1 MAKLKR
7 GGLGRGLDALYE
19 DNSAA
24 FPDEKAE
31 DGIKMVRVSAIEPNR
46 GQPRKEFDSESLSE
60 LADSIREHGV
70 LQPLLVRRLPGAS
83 LDEESYQLVA
93 GERRWRAARMAG
105 LSEVPVVVREM
116 SEAEVLEFALIE
128 NLQRED
134 LNPLEEAGGY
144 QELIDT
150 FGLTQEEVAR
160 KVGRSRSAVA
170 NALRVLK
177 LPQELH
183 PYLRDGDLTA
193 GHAKALLTVKERGKM
208 LKLAEIT
215 IEQGLSVREVERR
228 AAPSTKHPRKPIW
241 SPSSTTTSI
250 KRCSW
255 LCRTSWAA
263 GCGSTPSTATM
274 AAPSRST
281 TSPKRTCRR
290 LPRCWAR
297 SPARKSRTRKATRN
311 NPLPYPIYRNKPK
324 GTNPHA

>member
-70 LQPLLVRRLPGAS
+70 LQPLLVRRMPGAS

-228 AAPSTKHPRKPIW
+228 AARLNEASEEADLVPIIHDHFYKEMQLAMQNELGRRVRINPKYGDNGGTLQINYFSKEDLQAIAQVLGQITGEKIE
-241 SPSSTTTSI
+241 SPE
-250 KRCSW
+250 
-255 LCRTSWAA
+255 
-263 GCGSTPSTATM
+263 GGEE
-274 AAPSRST
+274 
-281 TSPKRTCRR
+281 
-290 LPRCWAR
+290 
-297 SPARKSRTRKATRN
+297 
-311 NPLPYPIYRNKPK
+311 
-324 GTNPHA
+324 

>member
-83 LDEESYQLVA
+83 LEDESYQLVA

-228 AAPSTKHPRKPIW
+228 AARLNEASEEADLVPI
-241 SPSSTTTSI
+241 I
-250 KRCSW
+250 HDHFYKEMQLAMQNELGR
-255 LCRTSWAA
+255 RV
-263 GCGSTPSTATM
+263 
-274 AAPSRST
+274 RIN
-281 TSPKRTCRR
+281 PKYGD
-290 LPRCWAR
+290 
-297 SPARKSRTRKATRN
+297 N
-311 NPLPYPIYRNKPK
+311 G
-324 GTNPHA
+324 GTLQINYFSKEDLQAIAQVLGQITGEKIESQEGDEE

>member
-70 LQPLLVRRLPGAS
+70 LQPLLVRRMPGAS

-228 AAPSTKHPRKPIW
+228 AARLNEASEEAELVPIIHDHFYKEMQLAMQNELGRRVRINPKYGDNGGTLQINYFSKEDLQAIAQVLGQITGGQIE
-241 SPSSTTTSI
+241 SPE
-250 KRCSW
+250 
-255 LCRTSWAA
+255 
-263 GCGSTPSTATM
+263 GGEE
-274 AAPSRST
+274 
-281 TSPKRTCRR
+281 
-290 LPRCWAR
+290 
-297 SPARKSRTRKATRN
+297 
-311 NPLPYPIYRNKPK
+311 
-324 GTNPHA
+324 

>member
-70 LQPLLVRRLPGAS
+70 LQPLLVRRMPGAS

-228 AAPSTKHPRKPIW
+228 AARLNEASEEADLVPI
-241 SPSSTTTSI
+241 I
-250 KRCSW
+250 HDHFYKEMQLAMQNELGR
-255 LCRTSWAA
+255 RV
-263 GCGSTPSTATM
+263 
-274 AAPSRST
+274 RIN
-281 TSPKRTCRR
+281 PKYGD
-290 LPRCWAR
+290 
-297 SPARKSRTRKATRN
+297 N
-311 NPLPYPIYRNKPK
+311 G
-324 GTNPHA
+324 GTLQINYFSKEDLQAIAQVLGQITGEKIESQEGDEE

>member
-83 LDEESYQLVA
+83 LEDESYQLVA

-228 AAPSTKHPRKPIW
+228 AARLNEASEEADLVPI
-241 SPSSTTTSI
+241 I
-250 KRCSW
+250 HDHFYKEMQLAMQNELGR
-255 LCRTSWAA
+255 RV
-263 GCGSTPSTATM
+263 
-274 AAPSRST
+274 RIN
-281 TSPKRTCRR
+281 PKYGD
-290 LPRCWAR
+290 
-297 SPARKSRTRKATRN
+297 N
-311 NPLPYPIYRNKPK
+311 G
-324 GTNPHA
+324 GTLQINYFSKEDLQAIAQVLGQITGEKIESQEGGEE

>member
-1 MAKLKR
+1 MAKIKR

-31 DGIKMVRVSAIEPNR
+31 DGIKMVRLSAIEPNR

-60 LADSIREHGV
+60 LADSIREHGI
-70 LQPLLVRRLPGAS
+70 LQPLLVRRIPGAS
-83 LDEESYQLVA
+83 LGGESYQLVA

-105 LSEVPVVVREM
+105 LSEVPVVVRDM
-116 SEAEVLEFALIE
+116 TEAEVMEFALIE

-177 LPQELH
+177 LPAELQ
-183 PYLRDGDLTA
+183 PYLRDGDLTV

-208 LKLAEIT
+208 IKLAEIT
-215 IEQGLSVREVERR
+215 VKQGLSVRDVERR
-228 AAPSTKHPRKPIW
+228 AAQLNQAAEEAGQEPAAHDHYYREMQLAMQNELGRRVRINPKYGDKGGTLQINYFSKEDLQAIAQVLGQITGEQ
-241 SPSSTTTSI
+241 
-250 KRCSW
+250 KRQD
-255 LCRTSWAA
+255 
-263 GCGSTPSTATM
+263 GGEE
-274 AAPSRST
+274 
-281 TSPKRTCRR
+281 
-290 LPRCWAR
+290 
-297 SPARKSRTRKATRN
+297 
-311 NPLPYPIYRNKPK
+311 
-324 GTNPHA
+324 

>member
-24 FPDEKAE
+24 FPDEKVE

-83 LDEESYQLVA
+83 LEDESYQLVA

-228 AAPSTKHPRKPIW
+228 AARLNEASEEADLVPIIHDHFYKEMQLAMQNELGRRVRINPKYGDNGGTLQINYFSKEDLQAIAQVLGQITGEQIK
-241 SPSSTTTSI
+241 SPE
-250 KRCSW
+250 
-255 LCRTSWAA
+255 
-263 GCGSTPSTATM
+263 GGEE
-274 AAPSRST
+274 
-281 TSPKRTCRR
+281 
-290 LPRCWAR
+290 
-297 SPARKSRTRKATRN
+297 
-311 NPLPYPIYRNKPK
+311 
-324 GTNPHA
+324 

>member
-193 GHAKALLTVKERGKM
+193 GHAKALLTVKDRGKM

-228 AAPSTKHPRKPIW
+228 AARLNEASEEADLVPI
-241 SPSSTTTSI
+241 I
-250 KRCSW
+250 HDHFYKEMQLAMQNELGR
-255 LCRTSWAA
+255 RV
-263 GCGSTPSTATM
+263 
-274 AAPSRST
+274 RIN
-281 TSPKRTCRR
+281 PKYGD
-290 LPRCWAR
+290 
-297 SPARKSRTRKATRN
+297 N
-311 NPLPYPIYRNKPK
+311 G
-324 GTNPHA
+324 GTLQINYFSKEDLQAIAQVLGQITGEKIESQEGGEE

>member
-83 LDEESYQLVA
+83 LEDESYQLVA

-228 AAPSTKHPRKPIW
+228 AARLNEASEEADLVPI
-241 SPSSTTTSI
+241 I
-250 KRCSW
+250 HDHFYKEMQLAMQNELGR
-255 LCRTSWAA
+255 RV
-263 GCGSTPSTATM
+263 
-274 AAPSRST
+274 RIN
-281 TSPKRTCRR
+281 PKYGD
-290 LPRCWAR
+290 
-297 SPARKSRTRKATRN
+297 N
-311 NPLPYPIYRNKPK
+311 G
-324 GTNPHA
+324 GTLQINYFSKEDLQAIAQVLGQITGEKIENQEGDEE

>member
-83 LDEESYQLVA
+83 LEDESYQLVA

-193 GHAKALLTVKERGKM
+193 GHAKALLTVKDRGKM

-228 AAPSTKHPRKPIW
+228 AARLNEASEEADLVPI
-241 SPSSTTTSI
+241 I
-250 KRCSW
+250 HDHFYKEMQLAMQNELGR
-255 LCRTSWAA
+255 RV
-263 GCGSTPSTATM
+263 
-274 AAPSRST
+274 RIN
-281 TSPKRTCRR
+281 PKYGD
-290 LPRCWAR
+290 
-297 SPARKSRTRKATRN
+297 N
-311 NPLPYPIYRNKPK
+311 G
-324 GTNPHA
+324 GTLQINYFSKEDLQAIAQVLGQITGEKIESQEGDEE

>member
-70 LQPLLVRRLPGAS
+70 LQPLLVRRMPGAS

-228 AAPSTKHPRKPIW
+228 AARLNEASEEADLVPIIHDHFYKEMQLAMQNELGRRVRINPKYGDNGGTLQINYFSKEDLQAIAQVLGQITGEQIK
-241 SPSSTTTSI
+241 SPE
-250 KRCSW
+250 
-255 LCRTSWAA
+255 
-263 GCGSTPSTATM
+263 GGEE
-274 AAPSRST
+274 
-281 TSPKRTCRR
+281 
-290 LPRCWAR
+290 
-297 SPARKSRTRKATRN
+297 
-311 NPLPYPIYRNKPK
+311 
-324 GTNPHA
+324 

>member
-24 FPDEKAE
+24 FPDEKVE

-70 LQPLLVRRLPGAS
+70 LQPLLVRRMPGAS
-83 LDEESYQLVA
+83 LEDESYQLVA

-228 AAPSTKHPRKPIW
+228 AARLNEASEEADLVPI
-241 SPSSTTTSI
+241 I
-250 KRCSW
+250 HDHFYKEMQLAMQNELGR
-255 LCRTSWAA
+255 RV
-263 GCGSTPSTATM
+263 
-274 AAPSRST
+274 RIN
-281 TSPKRTCRR
+281 PKYGD
-290 LPRCWAR
+290 
-297 SPARKSRTRKATRN
+297 N
-311 NPLPYPIYRNKPK
+311 G
-324 GTNPHA
+324 GTLQINYFSKEDLQAIAQVLGQITGEKIESQEGGEE

>member
-70 LQPLLVRRLPGAS
+70 LQPLLVRRMPGAS
-83 LDEESYQLVA
+83 MDEESYQLVA

-228 AAPSTKHPRKPIW
+228 AARLNEASEEADLVPI
-241 SPSSTTTSI
+241 I
-250 KRCSW
+250 HDHFYKEMQLAMQNELGR
-255 LCRTSWAA
+255 RV
-263 GCGSTPSTATM
+263 
-274 AAPSRST
+274 RIN
-281 TSPKRTCRR
+281 PKYGD
-290 LPRCWAR
+290 
-297 SPARKSRTRKATRN
+297 N
-311 NPLPYPIYRNKPK
+311 G
-324 GTNPHA
+324 GTLQINYFSKEDLQAIAQVLGQITGEKIESQEGGEE

>member
-24 FPDEKAE
+24 FPDEKVE

-83 LDEESYQLVA
+83 LEDESYQLVA

-228 AAPSTKHPRKPIW
+228 AARLNEASEEADLVPI
-241 SPSSTTTSI
+241 I
-250 KRCSW
+250 HDHFYKEMQLAMQNELGR
-255 LCRTSWAA
+255 RV
-263 GCGSTPSTATM
+263 
-274 AAPSRST
+274 RIN
-281 TSPKRTCRR
+281 PKYGD
-290 LPRCWAR
+290 
-297 SPARKSRTRKATRN
+297 N
-311 NPLPYPIYRNKPK
+311 G
-324 GTNPHA
+324 GTLQINYFSKEDLQAIAQVLGQITGEKIESQEGGEE

>member
-83 LDEESYQLVA
+83 LEDESYQLVA

-134 LNPLEEAGGY
+134 LNPLAEAGGY

-228 AAPSTKHPRKPIW
+228 AARLNEASEEADLVPI
-241 SPSSTTTSI
+241 I
-250 KRCSW
+250 HDHFYKEMQLAMQNELGR
-255 LCRTSWAA
+255 RV
-263 GCGSTPSTATM
+263 
-274 AAPSRST
+274 RIN
-281 TSPKRTCRR
+281 PKYGD
-290 LPRCWAR
+290 
-297 SPARKSRTRKATRN
+297 N
-311 NPLPYPIYRNKPK
+311 G
-324 GTNPHA
+324 GTLQINYFSKEDLQAIAQVLGQITGEKIESQEGGEE

>member
-1 MAKLKR
+1 M
-7 GGLGRGLDALYE
+7 
-19 DNSAA
+19 
-24 FPDEKAE
+24 
-31 DGIKMVRVSAIEPNR
+31 
-46 GQPRKEFDSESLSE
+46 
-60 LADSIREHGV
+60 
-70 LQPLLVRRLPGAS
+70 PGAS

-228 AAPSTKHPRKPIW
+228 AARLNEASEEADLVPI
-241 SPSSTTTSI
+241 I
-250 KRCSW
+250 HDHFYKEMQLAMQNELGR
-255 LCRTSWAA
+255 RV
-263 GCGSTPSTATM
+263 
-274 AAPSRST
+274 RIN
-281 TSPKRTCRR
+281 PKYGD
-290 LPRCWAR
+290 
-297 SPARKSRTRKATRN
+297 N
-311 NPLPYPIYRNKPK
+311 G
-324 GTNPHA
+324 GTLQINYFSKEDLQAIAQVLGQITGEKIESQEGGEE

>member
-70 LQPLLVRRLPGAS
+70 LQPLLVRRMPGAS

-193 GHAKALLTVKERGKM
+193 GHAKALLTVKDRGKM

-228 AAPSTKHPRKPIW
+228 AARLNEASEEADLVPI
-241 SPSSTTTSI
+241 I
-250 KRCSW
+250 HDHFYKEMQLAMQNELGR
-255 LCRTSWAA
+255 RV
-263 GCGSTPSTATM
+263 
-274 AAPSRST
+274 RIN
-281 TSPKRTCRR
+281 PKYGD
-290 LPRCWAR
+290 
-297 SPARKSRTRKATRN
+297 N
-311 NPLPYPIYRNKPK
+311 G
-324 GTNPHA
+324 GTLQINYFSKEDLQAIAQVLGQITGEKIESQEGGEE

>member
-60 LADSIREHGV
+60 LADPIREHGV
-70 LQPLLVRRLPGAS
+70 LQPLLVRRMPGAS
-83 LDEESYQLVA
+83 LEDESYQLVA

-228 AAPSTKHPRKPIW
+228 AARLNEASEEADLVPI
-241 SPSSTTTSI
+241 I
-250 KRCSW
+250 HDHFYKEMQLAMQNELGR
-255 LCRTSWAA
+255 RV
-263 GCGSTPSTATM
+263 
-274 AAPSRST
+274 RIN
-281 TSPKRTCRR
+281 PKYGD
-290 LPRCWAR
+290 
-297 SPARKSRTRKATRN
+297 N
-311 NPLPYPIYRNKPK
+311 G
-324 GTNPHA
+324 GTLQINYFSKEDLQAIAQVLGQITGEKIESQEGDEE

>member
-70 LQPLLVRRLPGAS
+70 LQPLLVRRMPGAS

-228 AAPSTKHPRKPIW
+228 AARLNEASEEADLVPIIHDHFYKEMQLAMQNELGRRVRINPKYGDKGGTLQINYF
-241 SPSSTTTSI
+241 SKEDLQAIAQVLGQITGEQI
-250 KRCSW
+250 KSQE
-255 LCRTSWAA
+255 
-263 GCGSTPSTATM
+263 GGEE
-274 AAPSRST
+274 
-281 TSPKRTCRR
+281 
-290 LPRCWAR
+290 
-297 SPARKSRTRKATRN
+297 
-311 NPLPYPIYRNKPK
+311 
-324 GTNPHA
+324 

>member
-70 LQPLLVRRLPGAS
+70 LQPLLVRRMPGTS
-83 LDEESYQLVA
+83 LEDESYQLVA

-228 AAPSTKHPRKPIW
+228 AARLNEASEEADLVPI
-241 SPSSTTTSI
+241 I
-250 KRCSW
+250 HDHFYKEMQLAMQNELGR
-255 LCRTSWAA
+255 RV
-263 GCGSTPSTATM
+263 
-274 AAPSRST
+274 RIN
-281 TSPKRTCRR
+281 PKYGDNGGT
-290 LPRCWAR
+290 LQINYFSKEDLQAIAQVL
-297 SPARKSRTRKATRN
+297 SQITREKIESQEGREE
-311 NPLPYPIYRNKPK
+311 
-324 GTNPHA
+324 

>member
-70 LQPLLVRRLPGAS
+70 LQPLLVRRMPGAS

-228 AAPSTKHPRKPIW
+228 AARLNEASEEADLVPIIHDHFYKEMQLAMQNELGRRVRINPKYGDKGGTLQINYFSKEDLQAIAQVLGQITGEQIK
-241 SPSSTTTSI
+241 SPE
-250 KRCSW
+250 
-255 LCRTSWAA
+255 
-263 GCGSTPSTATM
+263 GGEE
-274 AAPSRST
+274 
-281 TSPKRTCRR
+281 
-290 LPRCWAR
+290 
-297 SPARKSRTRKATRN
+297 
-311 NPLPYPIYRNKPK
+311 
-324 GTNPHA
+324 

>member
-83 LDEESYQLVA
+83 LEDESYQLVA

-183 PYLRDGDLTA
+183 PSLRDGDLTA

-228 AAPSTKHPRKPIW
+228 AARLNEASEEADLVPIIHDHFYKEMQLAMQNELGRRVRINPKYGDNGGTLQINYFSKEDLQAIAQVLGQITGEQIK
-241 SPSSTTTSI
+241 SPE
-250 KRCSW
+250 
-255 LCRTSWAA
+255 
-263 GCGSTPSTATM
+263 GGEE
-274 AAPSRST
+274 
-281 TSPKRTCRR
+281 
-290 LPRCWAR
+290 
-297 SPARKSRTRKATRN
+297 
-311 NPLPYPIYRNKPK
+311 
-324 GTNPHA
+324 

>member
-83 LDEESYQLVA
+83 LEDESYQLVA

-215 IEQGLSVREVERR
+215 IEQGLSVREVKRR
-228 AAPSTKHPRKPIW
+228 AARLNEASEEADLVPI
-241 SPSSTTTSI
+241 I
-250 KRCSW
+250 HDHFYKEMQLAMQNELGR
-255 LCRTSWAA
+255 RV
-263 GCGSTPSTATM
+263 
-274 AAPSRST
+274 RIN
-281 TSPKRTCRR
+281 PKYGD
-290 LPRCWAR
+290 
-297 SPARKSRTRKATRN
+297 N
-311 NPLPYPIYRNKPK
+311 G
-324 GTNPHA
+324 GTLQINYFSKEDLQAIAQVLGQITGEKIESQEGDEE

>member
-70 LQPLLVRRLPGAS
+70 LQPLLVRRMPGAS

-228 AAPSTKHPRKPIW
+228 AARLNEASEEADLVPIIHDHFYKEMQLAMQNELGRRVRINPKYGDNGGTLQINYFSKEDLQAIAQVLGQITGGQIE
-241 SPSSTTTSI
+241 SPE
-250 KRCSW
+250 
-255 LCRTSWAA
+255 
-263 GCGSTPSTATM
+263 GGEE
-274 AAPSRST
+274 
-281 TSPKRTCRR
+281 
-290 LPRCWAR
+290 
-297 SPARKSRTRKATRN
+297 
-311 NPLPYPIYRNKPK
+311 
-324 GTNPHA
+324 

>member
-70 LQPLLVRRLPGAS
+70 LQPLLVRRMPGTS
-83 LDEESYQLVA
+83 LEDESYQLVA

-228 AAPSTKHPRKPIW
+228 AARLNEASEEADLVPI
-241 SPSSTTTSI
+241 I
-250 KRCSW
+250 HDHFYKEMQLAMQNELGR
-255 LCRTSWAA
+255 RV
-263 GCGSTPSTATM
+263 
-274 AAPSRST
+274 RIN
-281 TSPKRTCRR
+281 PKYGD
-290 LPRCWAR
+290 
-297 SPARKSRTRKATRN
+297 N
-311 NPLPYPIYRNKPK
+311 G
-324 GTNPHA
+324 GTLQINYFSKEDLQAIAQVLGQITGEKIESQEGGEE

>member
-1 MAKLKR
+1 MAKLTR

-83 LDEESYQLVA
+83 LEDESYQLVA

-228 AAPSTKHPRKPIW
+228 AARLNEASEEADLVPIIHDHFYKEMQLAMQNELGRRVRINPKYGDNGGTLQINYFSKEDLQAIAQVLGQITGEQIK
-241 SPSSTTTSI
+241 SPE
-250 KRCSW
+250 
-255 LCRTSWAA
+255 
-263 GCGSTPSTATM
+263 GGEE
-274 AAPSRST
+274 
-281 TSPKRTCRR
+281 
-290 LPRCWAR
+290 
-297 SPARKSRTRKATRN
+297 
-311 NPLPYPIYRNKPK
+311 
-324 GTNPHA
+324 

>member
-228 AAPSTKHPRKPIW
+228 AARLNEASEEADLVPIIHDHFYKEMQLAMQNELGRRVRINPKYGDNGGTLQINYF
-241 SPSSTTTSI
+241 SKEDLQAIAQVLGQITGEKI
-250 KRCSW
+250 KNQE
-255 LCRTSWAA
+255 
-263 GCGSTPSTATM
+263 GDEE
-274 AAPSRST
+274 
-281 TSPKRTCRR
+281 
-290 LPRCWAR
+290 
-297 SPARKSRTRKATRN
+297 
-311 NPLPYPIYRNKPK
+311 
-324 GTNPHA
+324 

>member
-228 AAPSTKHPRKPIW
+228 AARLNEASEEADLVPI
-241 SPSSTTTSI
+241 I
-250 KRCSW
+250 HDHFYKEMQLAMQNELGR
-255 LCRTSWAA
+255 RV
-263 GCGSTPSTATM
+263 
-274 AAPSRST
+274 RIN
-281 TSPKRTCRR
+281 PKYGD
-290 LPRCWAR
+290 
-297 SPARKSRTRKATRN
+297 N
-311 NPLPYPIYRNKPK
+311 G
-324 GTNPHA
+324 GTLQINYFSKEDLQAIAQVLGQITGEKIESQEGDEE

>member
-228 AAPSTKHPRKPIW
+228 AARLNEASEEADLVPIIHDHFYKEMQLAMQNELGRRVRINPKYGDNGGTLQINYFSKEDLQAIAQVLGQITGEQIK
-241 SPSSTTTSI
+241 SPE
-250 KRCSW
+250 
-255 LCRTSWAA
+255 
-263 GCGSTPSTATM
+263 GGEE
-274 AAPSRST
+274 
-281 TSPKRTCRR
+281 
-290 LPRCWAR
+290 
-297 SPARKSRTRKATRN
+297 
-311 NPLPYPIYRNKPK
+311 
-324 GTNPHA
+324 

>member
-83 LDEESYQLVA
+83 LEDESYQLVA

-228 AAPSTKHPRKPIW
+228 AARLNEASEEADLVPITHDHFYKEMQLAMQNELGRRVRINPKYGDNGGTLQINYF
-241 SPSSTTTSI
+241 SKEDLQAIAQVLGQITGEKI
-250 KRCSW
+250 KNQE
-255 LCRTSWAA
+255 
-263 GCGSTPSTATM
+263 GDEE
-274 AAPSRST
+274 
-281 TSPKRTCRR
+281 
-290 LPRCWAR
+290 
-297 SPARKSRTRKATRN
+297 
-311 NPLPYPIYRNKPK
+311 
-324 GTNPHA
+324 

>member
-83 LDEESYQLVA
+83 LEDESYQLVA

-193 GHAKALLTVKERGKM
+193 GHAKALLTVKDRGKM

-228 AAPSTKHPRKPIW
+228 AARLNEASEEADLVPIIHDHFYKEMQLAMQNELGRRVRINPKYGDNGGTLQINYFSKEDLQAIAQVLGQITGEQIK
-241 SPSSTTTSI
+241 SPE
-250 KRCSW
+250 
-255 LCRTSWAA
+255 
-263 GCGSTPSTATM
+263 GGEE
-274 AAPSRST
+274 
-281 TSPKRTCRR
+281 
-290 LPRCWAR
+290 
-297 SPARKSRTRKATRN
+297 
-311 NPLPYPIYRNKPK
+311 
-324 GTNPHA
+324 

>member
-70 LQPLLVRRLPGAS
+70 LQPLLVRRMPGAS

-193 GHAKALLTVKERGKM
+193 GHAKALLTVKDRGKM

-228 AAPSTKHPRKPIW
+228 AARLNEASEEADLVPIIHDHFYKEMQLAMQNELGRRVRINPKYGDNGGTLQINYFSKEDLQAIAQVLGQITGEQIK
-241 SPSSTTTSI
+241 SPE
-250 KRCSW
+250 
-255 LCRTSWAA
+255 
-263 GCGSTPSTATM
+263 GGEE
-274 AAPSRST
+274 
-281 TSPKRTCRR
+281 
-290 LPRCWAR
+290 
-297 SPARKSRTRKATRN
+297 
-311 NPLPYPIYRNKPK
+311 
-324 GTNPHA
+324 

>member
-70 LQPLLVRRLPGAS
+70 LQPLLVRRMPGAS

-228 AAPSTKHPRKPIW
+228 AARLNEASEEVELVPIIHDHFYKEMQLAMQNELGRRVRINPKYGDNGGTLQINYFSKEDLQAIAQVLGQITGEQIK
-241 SPSSTTTSI
+241 SPE
-250 KRCSW
+250 
-255 LCRTSWAA
+255 
-263 GCGSTPSTATM
+263 GGEE
-274 AAPSRST
+274 
-281 TSPKRTCRR
+281 
-290 LPRCWAR
+290 
-297 SPARKSRTRKATRN
+297 
-311 NPLPYPIYRNKPK
+311 
-324 GTNPHA
+324 

>member
-83 LDEESYQLVA
+83 LEDESYQLVA

-193 GHAKALLTVKERGKM
+193 GHAKALLTVKDRGKM

-228 AAPSTKHPRKPIW
+228 AARLNEASEEADLVPI
-241 SPSSTTTSI
+241 I
-250 KRCSW
+250 HDHFYKEMQLAMQNELGR
-255 LCRTSWAA
+255 RV
-263 GCGSTPSTATM
+263 
-274 AAPSRST
+274 RIN
-281 TSPKRTCRR
+281 PKYGD
-290 LPRCWAR
+290 
-297 SPARKSRTRKATRN
+297 N
-311 NPLPYPIYRNKPK
+311 G
-324 GTNPHA
+324 GTLQINYFSKEDLQAIAQVLGQITGEKIESQEGGEE

>member
-83 LDEESYQLVA
+83 LEDESYQLVA

-228 AAPSTKHPRKPIW
+228 AARLNEASEEADLVPI
-241 SPSSTTTSI
+241 I
-250 KRCSW
+250 HDHFYKEMQLAMQNELGR
-255 LCRTSWAA
+255 RV
-263 GCGSTPSTATM
+263 
-274 AAPSRST
+274 RIN
-281 TSPKRTCRR
+281 PKYGD
-290 LPRCWAR
+290 
-297 SPARKSRTRKATRN
+297 N
-311 NPLPYPIYRNKPK
+311 G
-324 GTNPHA
+324 GTLQINYFSKEDLQAIAQVLGQITGEKIES